1 MARARLVTSVSG
13 FRPTRGFTGRPR
25 RGRPDR
31 LPPGQY
37 DTGSDWPTLTAE
49 VTPHL
54 VPEKW
59 TMTVDG
65 LVETSTSW
73 TWREIH
79 ALPGSTYFGDIHCVT
94 TWSKLDTTFAGVS
107 VDTLLAAAQPR
118 PEAAYVLAHSTTGYT
133 TNLPLDD
140 VTGGRA
146 WVVWE
151 YDGRP
156 LPIEHGG
163 PVRLLVP
170 HLYFW
175 KSAKWVTRLEV
186 MARDRPGFW
195 EQNGYHDRGDPWLEQ
210 RYQGDP

>member
-1 MARARLVTSVSG
+1 M
-13 FRPTRGFTGRPR
+13 PITRGFLGRHRPE
-25 RGRPDR
+25 RPDR

-37 DTGSDWPTLTAE
+37 DTGSSWPTLTAE
-49 VTPHL
+49 ATPRL
-54 VPEKW
+54 DVGTW

-65 LVETSTSW
+65 LVERPQSW
-73 TWREIH
+73 TWDDVH
-79 ALPGSTYFGDIHCVT
+79 ALPGSSYVGDIHCVT
-94 TWSKLDTTFAGVS
+94 TWSKFDMTFAGVS
-107 VDTLLAAAQPR
+107 VDTLLEAAGPL
-118 PEAAYVLAHSTTGYT
+118 PEAQFVMAHSTTGYT
-133 TNLPLDD
+133 TNLPLAD
-140 VTGGRA
+140 VTGAKA

-151 YDGRP
+151 VDGRP
-156 LPIEHGG
+156 LAAGHGG

-175 KSAKWVTRLEV
+175 KSAKWVTRLEL

>member
-1 MARARLVTSVSG
+1 VADQG
-13 FRPTRGFTGRPR
+13 FSPTRGFTGRRR
-25 RGRPDR
+25 RGRPGR

-37 DTGSDWPTLTAE
+37 DTGNDWPVLTAE
-49 VTPHL
+49 VTPQL
-54 VPEKW
+54 DPEQW

-65 LVETSTSW
+65 LVESPTTW
-73 TWREIH
+73 TWRQIH
-79 ALPGSTYFGDIHCVT
+79 ALPGSAYFGDIHCVT
-94 TWSKLDTTFAGVS
+94 TWSKLDTTFLGVS
-107 VDTLLAAAQPR
+107 VDVLLGIARPT
-118 PEAAYVLAHSTTGYT
+118 PEAAYVMAHSTTGYT
-133 TNLPLDD
+133 TNLPLED
-140 VTGGRA
+140 VTGEKA

-156 LPIEHGG
+156 LPVEHGG

-175 KSAKWVTRLEV
+175 KSAKWVTRLEL
-186 MARDRPGFW
+186 MAADRPGFW